1 MLELEIPDTVKTG
14 VVAETA
20 AMAKAAVDKG
30 RPMSGGALFGVDTL
44 TTVEHPSLV
53 ENLCWR

>member
-20 AMAKAAVDKG
+20 AMATAAVDKG
-30 RPMSGGALFGVDTL
+30 RPMSGGALFGVDT
-44 TTVEHPSLV
+44 VDPV
-53 ENLCWR
+53 DNC